1 MFGFLKQAATAR
13 PILGVC
19 MAGLMLAAHMPI
31 SQAALTLNG
40 TRVVYD
46 SQKRSVS
53 LIVSNPGNNTFAVQ
67 TWVNTAADDTS
78 TAVPFIASPPL
89 FRLNPGKQQQVQING
104 LPNGLPVDRESLFYF
119 NLQEIP
125 QADADKSNVLNI
137 ALRTRIKL
145 FYRPSELKDNP
156 ISRLKDLQW
165 SIQNIHGKAQLVVNN
180 PTPFHVS
187 FSRLEVKGSGQH
199 HRYQSAEMVEPMS
212 TQSYALD
219 NIKPGN
225 GLQVEFSA
233 INDYGGYSTPVTLP
247 IQLTP

>member
-1 MFGFLKQAATAR
+1 MFGLLKQAATAR
-13 PILGVC
+13 PILHACV
-19 MAGLMLAAHMPI
+19 AGLMLVAHIPV
-31 SQAALTLNG
+31 SQAALTING

-46 SQKRSVS
+46 SDKRSVA
-53 LIVSNPGNNTFAVQ
+53 LRVNNPGDSTFAAQ

-78 TAVPFIASPPL
+78 TAVPFIVTPPL
-89 FRLNPGKQQQVQING
+89 FRINPGKQQQVQING
-104 LPNGLPVDRESLFYF
+104 LPNDLPNDRESLFYF

-125 QADADKSNVLNI
+125 QATAGHENVLNI

-156 ISRLKDLQW
+156 IARLKDLQW
-165 SIQNIHGKAQLVVNN
+165 SIQTLDGKAQLVVNN

-187 FSRLEVKGSGQH
+187 FARLEVKGSSQYQ
-199 HRYQSAEMVEPMS
+199 RFQSASMVDPLS
-212 TQSYALD
+212 TQTYALE
-219 NIKPGN
+219 NIKPGS